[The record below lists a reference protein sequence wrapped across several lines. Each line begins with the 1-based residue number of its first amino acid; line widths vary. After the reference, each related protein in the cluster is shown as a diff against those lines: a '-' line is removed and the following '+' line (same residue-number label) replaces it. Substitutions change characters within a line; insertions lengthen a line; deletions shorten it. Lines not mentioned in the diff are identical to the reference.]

1 MSRYFFDVTHKGNLT
16 QDEEGHELYGLPAVC
31 AEAIAILPDLARE
44 IRTDDTHQ
52 IFAVTAKDATG
63 KPVFRAKLSLDCTWL
78 E

>member
-1 MSRYFFDVTHKGNLT
+1 MD
-16 QDEEGHELYGLPAVC
+16 GLPAVC